1 MNDLIEASCL
11 NSAGA
16 FQLVSGKPKEA
27 RSFFVKA
34 LSLIRDTLNCSESG
48 PKYSSHLNLS
58 VIRLCNRG
66 KDANNLPSYVQSDC
80 FICTQPLLIDISDTD
95 TLCEHIVTL
104 SSVVILYN
112 IALCHHSEGLHGQTK
127 EIRRALFL
135 YKNCTVLLRQFSD
148 TTTCAVQIMLMNNL
162 ASCHYE
168 LGDFFGA
175 YVKLRQMVPIINTCG
190 ENCEFILSGVMND
203 LVFNA
208 MNISNQTIMS
218 ARAA

>member
-1 MNDLIEASCL
+1 MNVLIEASCL

-27 RSFFVKA
+27 RSFFVQA
-34 LSLIRDTLNCSESG
+34 LSLIRDTLN
-48 PKYSSHLNLS
+48 SSPPEAENSSKSNLGA
-58 VIRLCNRG
+58 IRLCKKG
-66 KDANNLPSYVQSDC
+66 KETNNLPSYVQSDC
-80 FICTQPLLIDISDTD
+80 FICPQPLLIDISDTD
-95 TLCEHIVTL
+95 ILCERIITL

-112 IALCHHSEGLHGQTK
+112 IALCHHSEGLQGQTK

-135 YKNCTVLLRQFSD
+135 YKNCTTLLREFSD
-148 TTTCAVQIMLMNNL
+148 TITCAVQIMLMNNL

-190 ENCEFILSGVMND
+190 ENCEFILRGVMNE
-203 LVFNA
+203 LIFNA
-208 MNISNQTIMS
+208 MNISNKTIMS